1 MRPLIDVNGLHF
13 SYLNENFGKEVLN
26 DLNFSI
32 QQGEFIAIVGHN
44 GSGKSTLAKLFNAIF
59 LPTSGTIFVDGIDT
73 LNKELIFEIRKQVG
87 VVFQNPDNQIV
98 ATLVE
103 EDVAFAPENL
113 CVSQEKIGK
122 IVDRALEMVDMKK
135 FKKSAV
141 HTLSGGQKQRV
152 AIAGILAMNPKC
164 IVFDESTSMLDP
176 VGRKEVLD
184 VMKKLNRENKTT
196 IINITHHMEEVVF
209 ANRVIVMK
217 DGEILKQDT
226 PRNIFSDE
234 DLLKKSGLLAPQV
247 TEFLNTLCG
256 ELALK
261 KRTVLDVD
269 EYVEVLAEILEGE
282 KIGDS

>member
-1 MRPLIDVNGLHF
+1 MRPLIGVNGLHF
-13 SYLNENFGKEVLN
+13 SYSNENDGEEVLN
-26 DLNFSI
+26 GLNFSI

-59 LPTSGTIFVDGIDT
+59 LPTSGTVFVDGIDT

-113 CVSQEKIGK
+113 SVSQEKIGE
-122 IVDRALEMVDMKK
+122 IVDRALEMVDMRK

-141 HTLSGGQKQRV
+141 HNLSGGQKQRV

-176 VGRKEVLD
+176 VGRKEVLN
-184 VMKKLNRENKTT
+184 VMKKLNRESKTT
-196 IINITHHMEEVVF
+196 IINITHHMDEVVS
-209 ANRVIVMK
+209 ADRVIVMK

-226 PRNIFSDE
+226 PRNIFSDQ
-234 DLLKKSGLLAPQV
+234 DLLKKSGLLVPQV
-247 TEFLNTLCG
+247 TEFFNTLCS
-256 ELALK
+256 ELGLK
-261 KRTVLDVD
+261 KRIVLDAD
-269 EYVEVLAEILEGE
+269 ECVEALAEVLGGE
-282 KIGDS
+282 NWR

>member
-59 LPTSGTIFVDGIDT
+59 LPTSGTIFIDGIDT

-113 CVSQEKIGK
+113 SVSQEKIGE
-122 IVDRALEMVDMKK
+122 IVDLALEMVDMKK

-141 HTLSGGQKQRV
+141 HNLSGGQKQRV

-164 IVFDESTSMLDP
+164 IVFDEPTSMLDP

-226 PRNIFSDE
+226 PRNIFSDQ
-234 DLLKKSGLLAPQV
+234 DLLKKSGLLVPQV
-247 TEFLNTLCG
+247 TEFLNTLCS

-269 EYVEVLAEILEGE
+269 ECVEALAEVLGGE
-282 KIGDS
+282 KIGDN